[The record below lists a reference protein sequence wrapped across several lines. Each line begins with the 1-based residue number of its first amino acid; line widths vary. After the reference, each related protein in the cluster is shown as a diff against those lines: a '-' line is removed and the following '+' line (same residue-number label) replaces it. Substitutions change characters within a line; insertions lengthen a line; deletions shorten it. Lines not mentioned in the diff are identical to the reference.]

1 MSKTIKIA
9 IDASRCRSGGA
20 IKHLIG
26 IVDNCS
32 IENVEL
38 HVWSYRE
45 LLNKLKCKEN
55 LFLHDS
61 DLLEGN
67 LFFQLF
73 FQFFILSKELKFNSI
88 DILLSA
94 DMNTINS
101 FSPKVLINQDLLAF
115 NDESMKLNF
124 SLLEKV
130 RILFNRLIS
139 KWAYKSSDAII
150 FLSNFSKKLVL
161 SKLNKSIPNLVIP
174 HGVEKKFFLN
184 DRKKIFFHKDLSKS
198 FNITYVSN
206 ISPYKKQLEILQ
218 QIEGIEV
225 DKKIKLCFIGGGK
238 TNSKYYKSVQEKI
251 LKLEKHKIEVKVIDF
266 ISSDSLI
273 DILYDTHL
281 FLFGSSCEAF
291 GITLLE
297 GMATGIPIL
306 CNDQSGLSDLLGPQG
321 NLFDYK
327 KQNLSAN
334 IENIYYDY
342 DNYLPKAELIRQ
354 RAKDFSW
361 ENASNKTFK
370 FLKNFI

>member
-1 MSKTIKIA
+1 M
-9 IDASRCRSGGA
+9 
-20 IKHLIG
+20 
-26 IVDNCS
+26 
-32 IENVEL
+32 
-38 HVWSYRE
+38 
-45 LLNKLKCKEN
+45 
-55 LFLHDS
+55 
-61 DLLEGN
+61 
-67 LFFQLF
+67 
-73 FQFFILSKELKFNSI
+73 
-88 DILLSA
+88 
-94 DMNTINS
+94 
-101 FSPKVLINQDLLAF
+101 
-115 NDESMKLNF
+115 
-124 SLLEKV
+124 
-130 RILFNRLIS
+130 
-139 KWAYKSSDAII
+139 
-150 FLSNFSKKLVL
+150 
-161 SKLNKSIPNLVIP
+161 
-174 HGVEKKFFLN
+174 
-184 DRKKIFFHKDLSKS
+184 
-198 FNITYVSN
+198 
-206 ISPYKKQLEILQ
+206 
-218 QIEGIEV
+218 
-225 DKKIKLCFIGGGK
+225 
-238 TNSKYYKSVQEKI
+238 
-251 LKLEKHKIEVKVIDF
+251 KVIDF